1 MHPDHSPTEAPLHT
15 AAIAGSADQLHVVIG
30 TEDGQP
36 LPAEAVAAGLTVQI
50 TPPGDLNFWNC
61 KESRLRSKLPS
72 MPGVTWPLCFPSR
85 WQQVRRPRDRR

>member
-30 TEDGQP
+30 TEDGLP

-50 TPPGDLNFWNC
+50 TPPGDLNFWNW
-61 KESRLRSKLPS
+61 KESRLIQASQHARRD
-72 MPGVTWPLCFPSR
+72 VAAVFP
-85 WQQVRRPRDRR
+85 QQVAASQTPS